1 MTYGLNSEAPA
12 FSYTREELFECIT
25 KIVSHSSSAEAR
37 ALAIF
42 TVFDDYFTNYTESD
56 NNGGY
61 CFEMTRFIKNPDEIV
76 LEDVKMVHYETMEQG
91 RAVWLGIYLNNGQIF
106 HLNIGGDNLYVN
118 YSDETVD

>member
-1 MTYGLNSEAPA
+1 MTYGLNSEAKA

-25 KIVSHSSSAEAR
+25 KIVAQSSSAEAR

-61 CFEMTRFIKNPDEIV
+61 CVYECDAMDFNDFVRFK
-76 LEDVKMVHYETMEQG
+76 
-91 RAVWLGIYLNNGQIF
+91 LGIDDY
-106 HLNIGGDNLYVN
+106 DVVDVN
-118 YSDETVD
+118 DVLK